1 MAETE
6 RADRARSF
14 GEIAD
19 SYHRFRPGPPASAV
33 EWVVPPSCDTAVD
46 LGAGTGSL
54 ARRLLD
60 RAARVI
66 AVEPDPR
73 MLAVLAAH
81 SPHVAGIQAMAEH
94 LPLATGSVDAVMIS
108 SEWHWMDAD
117 STVEEVG
124 RVLHRGGVLGVVWNG
139 PDRSVE
145 WVADLL
151 RRRDAVPGD
160 PDERR
165 PRHRFELPSGSAFAG
180 LETRVVTLVV
190 ADDPGPTDRTGRH
203 LQHRHHLVLRS
214 ACRGVGTHRG
224 AGGGQPVP
232 PGSIGRRAAHALSL
246 LACRPAMSGAAM
258 GATEAVALLA
268 EGTGEPYALAGR
280 LIGGETGAHRVIG
293 PGGRPVVVKW
303 DLDPTSQALRTEA
316 VALTDR
322 LRTEAGWPVPR
333 Q

>member
-6 RADRARSF
+6 RAERARSF

-33 EWVVPPSCDTAVD
+33 EWVVPPSCDIAVD

-60 RAARVI
+60 RAARVL

-81 SPHVAGIQAMAEH
+81 SPHVAGIQARAEH

-108 SEWHWMDAD
+108 SAWHWMDAD

-165 PRHRFELPSGSAFAG
+165 PRHRLELPSASPFGG
-180 LETRVVTLVV
+180 LETRVIHWSLPMTRDELIGLAGTYSTVITLSSDRRAEELARVEERVTASPALRGRLVV
-190 ADDPGPTDRTGRH
+190 ELPMH
-203 LQHRHHLVLRS
+203 
-214 ACRGVGTHRG
+214 CRCW
-224 AGGGQPVP
+224 
-232 PGSIGRRAAHALSL
+232 RA
-246 LACRPAMSGAAM
+246 
-258 GATEAVALLA
+258 V
-268 EGTGEPYALAGR
+268 
-280 LIGGETGAHRVIG
+280 
-293 PGGRPVVVKW
+293 
-303 DLDPTSQALRTEA
+303 
-316 VALTDR
+316 
-322 LRTEAGWPVPR
+322 R

>member
-6 RADRARSF
+6 RAERARSF

-19 SYHRFRPGPPASAV
+19 SYHRF
-33 EWVVPPSCDTAVD
+33 VPPSCETAVD

-60 RAARVI
+60 RASRVI

-108 SEWHWMDAD
+108 SAWHWMDAC

-145 WVADLL
+145 WVAHLL

-180 LETRVVTLVV
+180 LETRVVTWSLPMTRDELIGL
-190 ADDPGPTDRTGRH
+190 A
-203 LQHRHHLVLRS
+203 
-214 ACRGVGTHRG
+214 GTYST
-224 AGGGQPVP
+224 VITL
-232 PGSIGRRAAHALSL
+232 SSDRRAEELARIEERVAASPSL
-246 LACRPAMSGAAM
+246 QGRSVVELPMHCRCWR
-258 GATEAVALLA
+258 AV
-268 EGTGEPYALAGR
+268 
-280 LIGGETGAHRVIG
+280 
-293 PGGRPVVVKW
+293 
-303 DLDPTSQALRTEA
+303 
-316 VALTDR
+316 
-322 LRTEAGWPVPR
+322 R

>member
-6 RADRARSF
+6 RAERARSF

-33 EWVVPPSCDTAVD
+33 EWVVPPSCGTALD

-60 RAARVI
+60 RSARVI

-81 SPHVAGIQAMAEH
+81 SPRVAGVQAVAEH

-108 SEWHWMDAD
+108 SAWHWMDAD
-117 STVEEVG
+117 STVVEVG
-124 RVLHRGGVLGVVWNG
+124 RVLHHGGVLGVVWNG

-151 RRRDAVPGD
+151 RRRDAEPGD

-165 PRHRFELPSGSAFAG
+165 PRHRFELPGGSAFAG
-180 LETRVVTLVV
+180 LETRVLTWSLPMTRDELIGLAGTYSTVITLSS
-190 ADDPGPTDRTGRH
+190 D
-203 LQHRHHLVLRS
+203 
-214 ACRGVGTHRG
+214 
-224 AGGGQPVP
+224 
-232 PGSIGRRAAHALSL
+232 RRAEELARIEDRVTGSPSL
-246 LACRPAMSGAAM
+246 QGRSVVELPMRCRCWR
-258 GATEAVALLA
+258 AV
-268 EGTGEPYALAGR
+268 
-280 LIGGETGAHRVIG
+280 
-293 PGGRPVVVKW
+293 
-303 DLDPTSQALRTEA
+303 
-316 VALTDR
+316 
-322 LRTEAGWPVPR
+322 R